1 MLNCDRCGLFK
12 SGQSS
17 ICLDI
22 LSVNRHL
29 KEEYEKEDYE
39 KEDYE
44 NENYALK
51 DVYRYFISSGY
62 NSKYD
67 MARIEFP
74 KQFENETEL
83 RETYPWIGNIGQEYD
98 NICDDCISSMLFSKE
113 LISTG
118 GLSDIVFP
126 FYTVCCNKLFQDVD
140 TYKENKENKLYQVR
154 YVKNF
159 PYASYYQIFLY
170 KDKNSVKYI
179 KSFPFSYHE
188 NCIICEE
195 CVRKLRNEPVITYSD
210 VFEHR
215 KHSPVYFTLRDLLEA
230 IEIYIPFELKGEKN
244 YDTIVNFVHESLRER
259 FKMSLAMYKSK
270 KNHLLL
276 KKELS
281 KYIIKRNIDI
291 IRTKYFISKDIVS
304 MMLQID

>member
-22 LSVNRHL
+22 LSVKSHS
-29 KEEYEKEDYE
+29 KENYE

-74 KQFENETEL
+74 KHFENETEL

-126 FYTVCCNKLFQDVD
+126 FYTVCCNKLFQDDV
-140 TYKENKENKLYQVR
+140 YKENELYQVR

-170 KDKNSVKYI
+170 EYEEDKNSIKYI
-179 KSFPFSYHE
+179 KSFPFPYHE
-188 NCIICEE
+188 NCIICEK
-195 CVRKLRNEPVITYSD
+195 CVRKLRNEPVITYED

-215 KHSPVYFTLRDLLEA
+215 M
-230 IEIYIPFELKGEKN
+230 I
-244 YDTIVNFVHESLRER
+244 
-259 FKMSLAMYKSK
+259 
-270 KNHLLL
+270 LL
-276 KKELS
+276 KILLS
-281 KYIIKRNIDI
+281 PIKFYYTLENFIILLKILL
-291 IRTKYFISKDIVS
+291 YS
-304 MMLQID
+304 